1 MPRFH
6 VVPLELRFSKYHQ
19 MSGDRFLIGKR
30 EIKVAECVLL
40 GAISLKESIDK
51 FNWDLRK
58 EDNE

>member
-1 MPRFH
+1 
-6 VVPLELRFSKYHQ
+6 

>member
-6 VVPLELRFSKYHQ
+6 LVPLELRFSKYHQ

-30 EIKVAECVLL
+30 EIKVAESVLL

-58 EDNE
+58 RGQ